1 MASVTSFLD
10 PKIHRVYPL
19 GSILSASGSAT
30 TVSLQGTTDA
40 KYPGGH
46 YLEINPGPGG
56 GGPVRIPSAGLQLP
70 SSLST
75 TSGNHV
81 PVTVD
86 DDTHRV
92 LTLGTELSS
101 DPAHSAT
108 VVNKRNPGNNTVS
121 DVMMVANDAGG
132 TSVVPLD
139 GKIPPHVG

>member
-10 PKIHRVYPL
+10 PKIHRIYPL
-19 GSILSASGSAT
+19 GSTLSAQGSPT
-30 TVSLQGTTDA
+30 TVSLQGTTDP

-46 YLEINPGPGG
+46 CLELNPGPGG
-56 GGPVRIPSAGLQLP
+56 SGPVRVACAALQLP

-75 TSGNHV
+75 DCANYV

-92 LTLGTELSS
+92 LTLGTELSTE
-101 DPAHSAT
+101 PAESVT
-108 VVNKRNPGNNTVS
+108 VVNKRDTGNNTVS
-121 DVMMVANDAGG
+121 DTMTVAIAAA
-132 TSVVPLD
+132 TSVIPLD

>member
-10 PKIHRVYPL
+10 PKIHRVYAL
-19 GSILSASGSAT
+19 GTTLSAPGSAT

-40 KYPGGH
+40 RYPGGH

-56 GGPVRIPSAGLQLP
+56 GGAVRLPAAGLQSP

-75 TSGNHV
+75 ASDNHV

-101 DPAHSAT
+101 DPAHSVT
-108 VVNKRNPGNNTVS
+108 VVNKRDPSNNTVS
-121 DVMMVANDAGG
+121 DTMLYANAAG
-132 TSVVPLD
+132 TTAVSPLD
-139 GKIPPHVG
+139 SKTPPHVG